1 MSVLVVGL
9 SHKSAPVATLERA
22 VVGGD
27 DLTKLLRDVSQ
38 AGSVAGAF
46 VVSTCNR
53 VEVYAEVDK
62 FHGGVASIS
71 ELLAR
76 HSGLPLSELTPHL
89 YVHYEDRAVQHLLAV
104 TCGLESMVIG
114 ESQIL
119 GQVRQSLGF
128 AREQGTLSRILGDL
142 GALALRTAKRAHTET
157 GIDRAG
163 ANVVGVGIRLAA
175 AHLTTPAGP
184 PSAGP
189 PSAGLAGAVAPSAGL
204 AGTVAASAGSAGA
217 SSAADSANLLR
228 GRSVLVVGAGSLSS
242 LAVTT
247 AARMGAVRIVVANRT
262 PDRARR
268 LAAAVSGTTAD
279 LEDLTSALADADL
292 VISCT
297 GAAGL
302 VISAD
307 EIARALLLRSA
318 PARDRDTA
326 KSAGRPLVLL
336 DLALP
341 RDVEEAAGRLAGV
354 SLISLA
360 TLGKAADSGLGGQIT
375 HRDDVAAVRAIV
387 AEEFEARVSA
397 EHAAR
402 VAPTVVALRAK
413 AAEVVDAE
421 LARLAGRLNTVDA
434 RTHSEVARAM
444 RRVVDK
450 LLHSPTVRVKELAG
464 SPGGDSYEDAL
475 RVLFDLDPAAIE
487 AVTRADVG
495 LVRPAGQDGPSDVGL
510 VRPARQDGPSDV
522 GLVRSAGRDGPAADS
537 PDGAGAGR

>member
-9 SHKSAPVATLERA
+9 SYKSAPVATLERA

-27 DLTKLLRDVSQ
+27 ALTKLLRDVSQ
-38 AGSVAGAF
+38 AGNVAGAF

-62 FHGGVASIS
+62 FHGGVTSIS

-76 HSGLPLSELTPHL
+76 HSGLPPSELTPHL

-104 TCGLESMVIG
+104 ACGLESLVVG

-119 GQVRQSLGF
+119 GQVRQSLGL
-128 AREQGTLSRILGDL
+128 AREQGTLGRILGDL
-142 GALALRTAKRAHTET
+142 GALALRTAKRAHAET

-163 ANVVGVGIRLAA
+163 ANVVGVGIGLAA
-175 AHLTTPAGP
+175 EHLPAP
-184 PSAGP
+184 VDP
-189 PSAGLAGAVAPSAGL
+189 AVP
-204 AGTVAASAGSAGA
+204 
-217 SSAADSANLLR
+217 LR
-228 GRSVLVVGAGSLSS
+228 GRAVLVIGAGSMSS
-242 LAVTT
+242 LAANT
-247 AARMGAVRIVVANRT
+247 AARMGAFRMVVANRT

-279 LEDLTSALADADL
+279 LDDMPGLLAAADL

-297 GAAGL
+297 GSAGL

-307 EIARALLLRSA
+307 DVTRALRLRPGRPGDGNVAERGEAAGGGEPA
-318 PARDRDTA
+318 PR
-326 KSAGRPLVLL
+326 AGHPLVLL

-341 RDVEEAAGRLAGV
+341 RDVEEAAGRLPGV
-354 SLISLA
+354 SLVSLA
-360 TLGKAADSGLGGQIT
+360 TFGEAGDAGQVT
-375 HRDDVAAVRAIV
+375 LRGDVAAVRAIV
-387 AEEFEARVSA
+387 AEEFDARVSA

-421 LARLAGRLNTVDA
+421 IARLVGRLNTLDA

-464 SPGGDSYEDAL
+464 SPGGDSYENAL
-475 RVLFDLDPAAIE
+475 RVLFDLDPAAID

-495 LVRPAGQDGPSDVGL
+495 LVRPPG
-510 VRPARQDGPSDV
+510 
-522 GLVRSAGRDGPAADS
+522 
-537 PDGAGAGR
+537 PDGATPQNAALDPPAGPEAAR

>member
-9 SHKSAPVATLERA
+9 SHKSAPVATLE
-22 VVGGD
+22 
-27 DLTKLLRDVSQ
+27 
-38 AGSVAGAF
+38 
-46 VVSTCNR
+46 R

-175 AHLTTPAGP
+175 AHLTTPAGLP
-184 PSAGP
+184 SAGLPSAGP
-189 PSAGLAGAVAPSAGL
+189 PPAGSAGAVAPSAGLAGAVAPSAGL
-204 AGTVAASAGSAGA
+204 AGAVAPSAGLAGAVAPSAGSAGA
-217 SSAADSANLLR
+217 VAAADSANLLR

-307 EIARALLLRSA
+307 EIARALLLRAA
-318 PARDRDTA
+318 PARDRDRDTA

-341 RDVEEAAGRLAGV
+341 RDVEEAAGRLPGV

-360 TLGKAADSGLGGQIT
+360 TLGEAADSGLGGQIT

-510 VRPARQDGPSDV
+510 VRPARQDGPSDA